1 MGQKGKG
8 QLTGNREQITEF
20 VGDGACDIPRAGNA
34 RPYEGWRWPST
45 PLA

>member
-20 VGDGACDIPRAGNA
+20 VGDGACDVPPPAQAFPLWGEVARSAG
-34 RPYEGWRWPST
+34 
-45 PLA
+45 